1 MVKLLSSGAWAA
13 ASSGPSVDKGHTVP
27 MVVLTER
34 TGVIGI
40 VRRTGGKYLQ
50 LSTIQQDTEQ

>member
-1 MVKLLSSGAWAA
+1 MVSSGAWAV

-34 TGVIGI
+34 TGVISI
-40 VRRTGGKYLQ
+40 VRRTGGKFLQ
-50 LSTIQQDTEQ
+50 ISTIQQDTEQ